1 MGKNASTT
9 GGMGRGGEGVNQRL
23 QADPC
28 ESSSCQR
35 SEVTPSITTGSKI
48 TKQIC
53 HVRLKKNPADQCSP
67 TLSGNRQN
75 MTFIS
80 DLVCISMRNSGALG
94 PAPCARRA
102 VPNAASPTKS
112 VPSSC
117 GSALGGPPF
126 PWCSCSS
133 PVPGGWRR
141 ARFERTRRR
150 RPKPGRR
157 NTTKKWTSA
166 SHLDGKI
173 PLILEIRTESPRQG
187 ALAP

>member
-1 MGKNASTT
+1 MHRATLCRLGIYGENARST

-23 QADPC
+23 QADLC
-28 ESSSCQR
+28 ESSSCQG

-48 TKQIC
+48 TKKIC
-53 HVRLKKNPADQCSP
+53 QAPFTKKKNPADQRSP
-67 TLSGNRQN
+67 ILNGNHQN

-94 PAPCARRA
+94 PAPCPRSS

-117 GSALGGPPF
+117 DSALGGPPF

-133 PVPGGWRR
+133 PVPGGLRR

-150 RPKPGRR
+150 RPKPGRC
-157 NTTKKWTSA
+157 NTMDICFSSRW
-166 SHLDGKI
+166 
-173 PLILEIRTESPRQG
+173 ENSPDPRD
-187 ALAP
+187 